1 MSGMGDAIS
10 GHPIR
15 WIVWGENLKRILGIL
30 ALFALVTPAFA
41 QTSLSSLFQKP
52 GAIGDSLSQG
62 FFGVTVEQKTQD
74 WAYPVLVS
82 KQAGSNLSYNVLKGP
97 YVNLEDVLKGDC
109 GPICIASAIIGGNGS
124 TVALPT
130 HAGIT
135 GADYTDALYKSG
147 QCQDIRATKQVKD
160 WYWAT
165 WYWYTYRWI
174 TVADCQEP
182 DKFFRFGLRDAGT
195 QIQIM
200 EKVRPTF
207 AFAAVGANHVL
218 CTALGTS
225 LACLDEPRFK
235 RDVAESFRRLKAMGS
250 LKGGVIFSVPD
261 VTTIAYLERWND
273 PSGRANYS
281 GLKPFY
287 RGTVSSPDQVL
298 DAGEIATVQK
308 FLAMENTELRN
319 QATGA
324 NFAFTD
330 AKALF
335 DDIKANGRVLKSSSG
350 YSPGNGQA
358 MWPLPGRP
366 GLFGLD
372 GVHPNRYGHSIMA
385 NELILAINKQYGVAI
400 PKVDEYSAWYYDSLN
415 RSPVDLKNFLT
426 NSIFGQVI
434 TWIVD
439 TFM

>member
-1 MSGMGDAIS
+1 M
-10 GHPIR
+10 
-15 WIVWGENLKRILGIL
+15 KRTIGLFIL
-30 ALFALVTPAFA
+30 AFAAPAFA
-41 QTSLSSLFQKP
+41 QTVTLQQLFSKP

-62 FFGVTVEQKTQD
+62 FFGVTVEKKTQD

-82 KQAGSNLSYNVLKGP
+82 KQAGSNLSYNTLKGP
-97 YVNLEDVLKGDC
+97 YVNLETVLKGEC
-109 GPICIASAIIGGNGS
+109 GPICIASAIIGGNET
-124 TVALPT
+124 TVATPT

-135 GADYTDALYKSG
+135 GADYSDALYKSG
-147 QCQDIRATKQVKD
+147 KCQDIRATKQERQ

-165 WYWYTYRWI
+165 WYWYTYRWV
-174 TVADCQEP
+174 TVPDCQEP
-182 DKFFRFGLRDAGT
+182 DKFFRFGLRSSGT

-200 EKVRPTF
+200 EQVKPTF
-207 AFAAVGANHVL
+207 LFGAVGANHVL

-225 LACLDEPRFK
+225 LACLDEARFR
-235 RDVAESFRRLKAMGS
+235 RDVAASMARLRAMGS
-250 LKGGVIFSVPD
+250 LKGGVIFSVPN
-261 VTTIAYLERWND
+261 VTAIAYLENWRD
-273 PSGRANYS
+273 PSGRANYT

-298 DAGEIATVQK
+298 DATEVAAIDR
-308 FLAMENTELRN
+308 FLTMENNELRN
-319 QATGA
+319 QATA
-324 NFAFTD
+324 MNFAFTD

-335 DDIKANGRVLKSSSG
+335 DDIKQNGRPIRSSSG

-358 MWPLPGRP
+358 MWPLAGRP

-385 NELILAINKQYGVAI
+385 NEIIKSVNAKYRVAI
-400 PKVDEYSAWYYDSLN
+400 PQVDEYSAWYYDTLN
-415 RSPVDLKNFLT
+415 RSPVDLKGFLT

-439 TFM
+439 TFL

>member
-1 MSGMGDAIS
+1 
-10 GHPIR
+10 
-15 WIVWGENLKRILGIL
+15 
-30 ALFALVTPAFA
+30 
-41 QTSLSSLFQKP
+41 
-52 GAIGDSLSQG
+52 
-62 FFGVTVEQKTQD
+62 
-74 WAYPVLVS
+74 
-82 KQAGSNLSYNVLKGP
+82 
-97 YVNLEDVLKGDC
+97 
-109 GPICIASAIIGGNGS
+109 
-124 TVALPT
+124 
-130 HAGIT
+130 
-135 GADYTDALYKSG
+135 
-147 QCQDIRATKQVKD
+147 
-160 WYWAT
+160 
-165 WYWYTYRWI
+165 
-174 TVADCQEP
+174 
-182 DKFFRFGLRDAGT
+182 
-195 QIQIM
+195 
-200 EKVRPTF
+200 
-207 AFAAVGANHVL
+207 
-218 CTALGTS
+218 
-225 LACLDEPRFK
+225 
-235 RDVAESFRRLKAMGS
+235 
-250 LKGGVIFSVPD
+250 
-261 VTTIAYLERWND
+261 
-273 PSGRANYS
+273 
-281 GLKPFY
+281 
-287 RGTVSSPDQVL
+287 